1 MAEIV
6 FKEESYRVMGACF
19 EVYKEKGCGF
29 LEPVY
34 QECLAIELELQEIPF
49 LEQQELDLTYKGRRL
64 KQKYKPDFICFGKI
78 ILEIKSVKALT
89 DEHRAQVHNYLKAT
103 GYRLGLLVNFGH
115 HPQVEWERI
124 VR

>member
-1 MAEIV
+1 MDLV
-6 FKEESYRVMGACF
+6 FKEECYAIVGACF

-34 QECLAIELELQEIPF
+34 QECLHLEFGFQAIPASSQSLLSLFYKDHELI
-49 LEQQELDLTYKGRRL
+49 
-64 KQKYKPDFICFGKI
+64 QKYIPDFICYEKI
-78 ILEIKSVKALT
+78 IVEIKAVRSLA

-103 GYRLGLLVNFGH
+103 GYKLGILANFGH
-115 HPQVEWERI
+115 YPQLEWERI

>member
-1 MAEIV
+1 MTEIV